1 MKIGAFIVIAIVAFV
16 ALQSGQRSKNSREAA
31 LQTDN
36 PIDFDKAI
44 IIDVRSP
51 QEFSGGHVEGA
62 INLPIDSI
70 SEADVLKHTTK
81 DAPVVLYCRSGGR
94 AGVVH
99 GRMTEWGFTSVYNLK
114 TQSGVESAMS
124 SNTP

>member
-1 MKIGAFIVIAIVAFV
+1 MKIGAIIVIAIVAFV
-16 ALQSGQRSKNSREAA
+16 IVQSRGGTDA
-31 LQTDN
+31 QTAKS
-36 PIDFDKAI
+36 IDFDQAV

-51 QEFSGGHVEGA
+51 QEFAGGHVEGA

-70 SEADVLKHTTK
+70 TESDVLKHTTK

-94 AGVVH
+94 AGVVQ

-114 TQSGVESAMS
+114 TQSGVESAM
-124 SNTP
+124 NTQTK